1 MTQLSVP
8 THLSVPTDLSVLLD
22 QPPLAPQELTEL
34 EGLVQATIGT
44 SHDVVILQAEAIL
57 ALEAVARSVAA
68 PGTVVLNLVSGPYG
82 GVFGGWM
89 TQSGALV
96 TDLVV
101 PFDDVLSV
109 DAVAAAIERLQPAIV
124 AVVHAEAA
132 TGGTNPVAEI
142 VALGRAA
149 GALTIVDA
157 VASVGAEPV
166 TVDDWGVDIAVI
178 GAQKSL
184 AGPAGVSA
192 VAVSERAWAVIDA
205 NPVAP
210 QGSSLSLIDWRDG
223 WLRTDRS
230 AIPGM
235 PSWLESRAFGAALR
249 RVLDEGITQVITRHR
264 RAASAVVAAAG
275 VLGLQP
281 WQSTAAGRAPVV
293 TTLRPPES
301 VRSSFRDGAL
311 GGIISPGNGSLHGT
325 LLRVNHTGR
334 AAQLDPV
341 LDAVRLLAIAV
352 GQDSAL
358 AESAARD
365 AWNSANV

>member
-1 MTQLSVP
+1 M
-8 THLSVPTDLSVLLD
+8 THLVLPADLSVLLD
-22 QPPLAPQELTEL
+22 QPPLAPDELTDL
-34 EGLVQATIGT
+34 ESLVQATIGT
-44 SHDVVILQAEAIL
+44 TNDVIILQAEAIL

-101 PFDDVLSV
+101 PFDEVLSV
-109 DAVAAAIERLQPAIV
+109 DAVAAAIDELQPAIV

-132 TGGTNPVAEI
+132 TGGTNPVTDI
-142 VALGRAA
+142 LALARAA

-210 QGSSLSLIDWRDG
+210 QGSSLSLTDWRDG

-235 PSWLESRAFGAALR
+235 PSWLESRAFGEALR
-249 RVLDEGITQVITRHR
+249 RVLDEGINPVNTRHR
-264 RAASAVVAAAG
+264 RAANAVVAAAE
-275 VLGLQP
+275 VLGVQP

-293 TTLRPPES
+293 TTLRLPDPTPA
-301 VRSSFRDGAL
+301 SFRDGAL
-311 GGIISPGNGSLHGT
+311 GGIVSAGNGSLHGQ

-334 AAQLDPV
+334 AANLEPV
-341 LDAVRLLAIAV
+341 LDAVRLLAAAV
-352 GQDSAL
+352 GQDSSA

-365 AWNSANV
+365 AWNNADS

>member
-1 MTQLSVP
+1 M
-8 THLSVPTDLSVLLD
+8 THLTVPTDLTVLLD

-34 EGLVQATIGT
+34 ESLVQTTIGT
-44 SHDVVILQAEAIL
+44 TNDVVILQAEAIL

-101 PFDDVLSV
+101 PFDEVLSV
-109 DAVAAAIERLQPAIV
+109 DAVAAAIDEIQPAIV
-124 AVVHAEAA
+124 AIVHAEAA

-142 VALGRAA
+142 LAIARAA

-166 TVDDWGVDIAVI
+166 TVDAWGVDIAVI

-192 VAVSERAWAVIDA
+192 VALSERAWAVIDA

-210 QGSSLSLIDWRDG
+210 LGSSLSLTDWRDG

-235 PSWLESRAFGAALR
+235 PSWLESRALGAALH
-249 RVLDEGITQVITRHR
+249 RVLDEGINPVNTRHH
-264 RAASAVVAAAG
+264 RAARSVVAAAD

-281 WQSTAAGRAPVV
+281 WQNTVAGRAPVV
-293 TTLRPPES
+293 TTLRLPEPAVAS
-301 VRSSFRDGAL
+301 LRDGAL
-311 GGIISPGNGSLHGT
+311 GGILSPGNGSLHGK

-334 AAQLDPV
+334 AANLEPV
-341 LDAVRLLAIAV
+341 LDAVRRLAAAL
-352 GQDSAL
+352 GQDSAA

-365 AWNSANV
+365 AWSDSDS